1 MTGLIAGVVRSA
13 RFLVLGTALA
23 GAACSGAPSIED
35 ARKAV
40 IVDAEGSQLTG
51 AMLEEY
57 LLRIPEPTSRVAA
70 DMVVSAWIDVALL
83 QHAERTDVDLFDSV
97 LVDRALRP
105 DAVRGLLQQ
114 FAMER
119 LQARPEPSDAEADS
133 IFSTGNARVF
143 QQILLPMNVRDTS
156 LANRERAQLAKSLRD
171 RANTGESYLA
181 LVREY
186 SNDSVYKNADG
197 YMPAAEFG
205 DLPRSIANAIW
216 NLAPNEISQLVP
228 SPRGLHILRRA
239 TVAESRPGLK
249 AWLQPR
255 LAEAENVA
263 YTDSMRWAHDLK
275 VPAGAV
281 ERMRVF
287 AVDPMQ
293 KSGGDEPLVT
303 WREGQLDPAT
313 IRLWL
318 SVFAPRDRV
327 QFAGAA
333 DTTIS
338 NWLLQVGKWEVI
350 VQALAPAGVPTPDAR
365 GALVPQYRESLQRI
379 IGAWKLVGQGR
390 AATAATAAVVD
401 TLTSGKVPYRPPP
414 GALSG
419 ILRGMFKVDVRPD
432 PIDVIVESALLERA
446 RREAADTSSR
456 QSPTADSTVEQ

>member
-1 MTGLIAGVVRSA
+1 MTGLTVRIVRSA
-13 RFLVLGTALA
+13 RFLVFGVALA
-23 GAACSGAPSIED
+23 STACSGAPSMED

-40 IVDAEGSQLTG
+40 IVDAERSQLTG
-51 AMLEEY
+51 AMLEQY
-57 LLRIPEPTSRVAA
+57 LLRIPEPASRVAA
-70 DMVVSAWIDVALL
+70 DMLVSAWIDVALL
-83 QHAERTDVDLFDSV
+83 QHAERTGVDLLDSV

-114 FAMER
+114 FALDR
-119 LQARPEPSDAEADS
+119 LQARPAPSDAQADS
-133 IFSTGNARVF
+133 IFSIGNARVY
-143 QQILLPMNVRDTS
+143 QQILFPMNVRDTS
-156 LANRERAQLAKSLRD
+156 LANRERAQLANSLRD
-171 RANTGESYLA
+171 RANAGESFLA

-186 SNDSVYKNADG
+186 SNDSIYKDADG
-197 YMPAAEFG
+197 FLPAAEFG

-216 NLAPNEISQLVP
+216 NLAPNEISGLVP
-228 SPRGLHILRRA
+228 SPRGLHIIRRA
-239 TVAESRPGLK
+239 TTSESRPGLK

-275 VPAGAV
+275 IPPGAV
-281 ERMRVF
+281 ERMRTF

-293 KSGGDEPLVT
+293 DSGGDEPLVT
-303 WREGQLDPAT
+303 WREGRLDPAT

-350 VQALAPAGVPTPDAR
+350 AQARASAGVPTPEAR
-365 GALVPQYRESLQRI
+365 EALVPQYRESLERI
-379 IGAWKLVGQGR
+379 IAAWKLVGQGR

-401 TLTSGKVPYRPPP
+401 TLTSGKVGYRPPP

-419 ILRGMFKVDVRPD
+419 ILRGMFKVTVRRD
-432 PIDVIVESALLERA
+432 PIDVIVDSALLERA
-446 RREAADTSSR
+446 RREAADTSNR
-456 QSPTADSTVEQ
+456 RSPAADSTVEP